1 MRDKIMK
8 KVKVRYM
15 PSWLGLGLGLTV
27 VFLMMVLTFAIAA
40 GVVHPVYM
48 WLAVLSGVM
57 IVTAI
62 IAAIVIEYSDT
73 EVEIC
78 EDRLKCSLLGMHW
91 EIGLNGLEK
100 MTYTVKRHAS
110 QYTSW
115 NTLDLIFRY
124 GPEDGV
130 YNRMRTL
137 SVKISTDD
145 IALCMA
151 GDADEVPV
159 MQIYRCVAE
168 MYPGVAGGYEKSKGF
183 WG

>member
-1 MRDKIMK
+1 MK
-8 KVKVRYM
+8 KVKVRYT
-15 PSWLGLGLGLTV
+15 PSWFVTGLALTI
-27 VFLMMVLTFAIAA
+27 VFLMIVLAVAMAA
-40 GVVHPVYM
+40 GVEHPGYM

-57 IVTAI
+57 TVAVL
-62 IAAIVIEYSDT
+62 IASIVIEYTDT

-78 EDRLKCSLLGMHW
+78 EDRLKCSLLGVHW
-91 EIGLNGLEK
+91 EIGLSGLEK
-100 MTYTVKRHAS
+100 ITYTVKKHTS

-124 GPEDGV
+124 GPMDGV
-130 YNRMRTL
+130 YNRMREF

-151 GDADEVPV
+151 GDADDVPV

-168 MYPGVAGGYEKSKGF
+168 MYPDAAGGYEKSKGF